1 MPSSQQASFARR
13 ISALPEAI
21 KNVAHSLPVRRSQM
35 ANWAIDIL
43 RLHRP
48 FVGRFMGMPMEV
60 HPLEAASRSAYFLG
74 FYEREVTIWA
84 LEFFRTKQPQMIFDV
99 GANFGYLAYLALSQI
114 KNPQIYA
121 FEPDPNNYIWLK
133 NNFELLKVSEQ
144 IKIETLAVS
153 DRVGSVRF
161 TPSNPNSHENL
172 WAGMNFKKEAS
183 VGEIEVPSIS
193 LDQFCMDKKI
203 TQVDLV
209 KMDIEGAEGFAV
221 DGMREGLKTKMYKN
235 ILLELHP
242 QFLSGEHSSE
252 KIIGRF
258 LEQGYKGFHFVSPF
272 AKKGSHDKTHG
283 FYNITWDP
291 AFLKPMDKHKPDIQ
305 FWEHVLFTA

>member
-1 MPSSQQASFARR
+1 MKFSSQN

-21 KNVAHSLPVRRSQM
+21 KKVVHALPVRRSQL

-43 RLHRP
+43 RLHKP

-84 LEFFRTKQPQMIFDV
+84 LEFFKTKQPKMIFDV
-99 GANFGYLAYLALSQI
+99 GTNFGYLVYLALSQI
-114 KNPQIYA
+114 KNPTIYG
-121 FEPDPNNYIWLK
+121 FEPDPYNYIWLK
-133 NNFELLKVSEQ
+133 KNLQLMGAGQNV
-144 IKIETLAVS
+144 KIETVAVS
-153 DRVGSVRF
+153 DRAGNVRF

-172 WAGMNFKKEAS
+172 WAGMNFKKEVS

-193 LDQFCMDKKI
+193 LDQFCADKKI
-203 TQVDLV
+203 QQVDLV
-209 KMDIEGAEGFAV
+209 KMDIEGAEGYAV
-221 DGMREGLKTKMYKN
+221 DGMVDGLKKKLYKN

-252 KIIGRF
+252 KIIARI
-258 LEQGYKGFHFVSPF
+258 LNQGYHGYHFVSPF
-272 AKKGSHDKTHG
+272 AKKQSHDKIHG
-283 FYNITWDP
+283 FYNMTWDP
-291 AFLKPMDKHKPDIQ
+291 AFLKPMDKQKPDIQ
-305 FWEHVLFTA
+305 FWEHVLFTAMPA

>member
-1 MPSSQQASFARR
+1 MPSPHLS
-13 ISALPEAI
+13 ISALPEVI
-21 KNVAHSLPVRRSQM
+21 KKVAHAMPVRRSQM

-43 RLHRP
+43 RLHKP

-84 LEFFRTKQPQMIFDV
+84 LEFFKKQQPQMIFDV
-99 GANFGYLAYLALSQI
+99 GTNFGYLVYLALSQI
-114 KNPQIYA
+114 KNPTIYG
-121 FEPDPNNYIWLK
+121 FEPDPYNEIWLK
-133 NNFELLKVSEQ
+133 NNLRLMGAGDNV
-144 IKIETLAVS
+144 KIETVAVS

-193 LDQFCMDKKI
+193 LDQFCADKKI

-209 KMDIEGAEGFAV
+209 KMDIEGAEGYAV
-221 DGMREGLKTKMYKN
+221 DGMVDGLKKKLFKN

-252 KIIGRF
+252 KIIARI
-258 LEQGYKGFHFVSPF
+258 LDQGYYGYHFVSPF
-272 AKKGSHDKTHG
+272 AKQQSHDKTHG
-283 FYNITWDP
+283 FYNMIWDP

-305 FWEHVLFTA
+305 FWEHVLFSAEPI